1 MDAPMRLTSRGP
13 LRSLLVAGLLFASS
27 LLALPAFAQVE
38 ASAGISLT
46 RNNESTPI
54 ATVAWL
60 PEWRTLG
67 EHGQLRW
74 EVGATHVRPRDNTA
88 YDLDH
93 PVTVVHGGYRYERND
108 NGFTTGFGIGLQVG
122 HTDAL
127 SGNPQFITTLGWRW
141 GRFSLLAR
149 HISNASIR
157 QPNDGETMLQGAWR
171 F

>member
-1 MDAPMRLTSRGP
+1 MDAPMHLTSRRP
-13 LRSLLVAGLLFASS
+13 LRALLAAGLLFASS
-27 LLALPAFAQVE
+27 LLALPTFAQVE

-74 EVGATHVRPRDNTA
+74 EVGATHVRPRERTA
-88 YDLDH
+88 YDLNH
-93 PVTVVHGGYRYERND
+93 VVTVVHGGYRYERSD

-122 HTDAL
+122 HSDAL

>member
-1 MDAPMRLTSRGP
+1 MDPAPRASV
-13 LRSLLVAGLLFASS
+13 RSLPRRP
-27 LLALPAFAQVE
+27 LLALLLLAAGALATPAWAQVE
-38 ASAGISLT
+38 AAAGVSLT

-54 ATVAWL
+54 ATVTWL
-60 PEWRTLG
+60 PEWRPFR

-74 EVGATHVRPRDNTA
+74 ELGATHVRPRDRTA

-93 PVTVVHGGYRYERND
+93 VVTVVHGGYRYERTD

-127 SGNPQFITTLGWRW
+127 SGNPQFVTTVGWRW